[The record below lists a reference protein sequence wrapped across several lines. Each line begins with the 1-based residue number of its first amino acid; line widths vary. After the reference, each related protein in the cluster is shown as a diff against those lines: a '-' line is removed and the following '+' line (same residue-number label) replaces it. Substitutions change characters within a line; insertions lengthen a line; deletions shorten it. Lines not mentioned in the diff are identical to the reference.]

1 MTQYFFEG
9 KKCFNINPKRMR
21 RLCGVLILAFLYVGC
36 YTPEQTET
44 GNTATQRF
52 FSQRKTRENSDTIY
66 IIATQNMIVT
76 GRNEAGVSAD
86 LEGRWVL
93 YSIDSIPISDSSAVH
108 LGSIKKLAAEKR
120 IDSLVTSRVING
132 DTIIEIMTE
141 RPSVSRITPPQS
153 SNYHIPE
160 KPSLSFFGS
169 NETFTGFTGCNKI
182 AGRFKIVY
190 PDVISFQNAAPSTR
204 MACIGDYDETAFIKA
219 LHRIKTFKTDGRRL
233 KMFEGGKEVM
243 VFVRQ

>member
-1 MTQYFFEG
+1 M
-9 KKCFNINPKRMR
+9 IRI
-21 RLCGVLILAFLYVGC
+21 CGVLSLTFLFVGC

-52 FSQRKTRENSDTIY
+52 FSQRKGRENSDTIY

-76 GRNEAGVSAD
+76 GRNEAGVTAD
-86 LEGRWVL
+86 LEGRWEL
-93 YSIDSIPISDSSAVH
+93 YSIDSIPITDSSALH
-108 LGSIKKLAAEKR
+108 LESIKSLAAEKK
-120 IDSLVTSRVING
+120 IDSIVTSRVIKG
-132 DTIIEIMTE
+132 DTIIEILKE

-182 AGRFKIVY
+182 AGRFKVVY
-190 PDVISFQNAAPSTR
+190 PNVISFQNAAPSTR
-204 MACIGDYDETAFIKA
+204 MACIGDYDETAFINA
-219 LHRIKTFKTDGRRL
+219 LHRIKTYKTDGGRL
-233 KMFEGGKEVM
+233 RMFDGEKVVM